1 MDALKNRSNAPF
13 LLQNIFM
20 LKHILLL
27 RNVCERIFD
36 ELVKEWLK
44 SRYSIVSGTSR
55 EINGRKVLIRKS
67 HLRRKR

>member
-1 MDALKNRSNAPF
+1 MDALKSRSNAPI

-20 LKHILLL
+20 LKHILIIK
-27 RNVCERIFD
+27 NVCERLFD

-44 SRYSIVSGTSR
+44 NRYSIISGTFR
-55 EINGRKVLIRKS
+55 VIDGRKVRVRKS